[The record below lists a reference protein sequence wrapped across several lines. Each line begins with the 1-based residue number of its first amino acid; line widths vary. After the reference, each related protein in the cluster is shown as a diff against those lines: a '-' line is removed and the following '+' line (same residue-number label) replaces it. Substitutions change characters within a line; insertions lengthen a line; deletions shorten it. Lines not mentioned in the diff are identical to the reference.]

1 MKKVIMTPTDTRIPM
16 KNSPVCS
23 KCKGRGV
30 VQKKIIDFVVI
41 NIVCPIC
48 SEGVA

>member
-16 KNSPVCS
+16 KSSPVCV

-30 VQKKIIDFVVI
+30 VQKKVSFVVI

-48 SEGVA
+48 SGGVA